1 MTALAPPVTSMVLI
15 GLRDGILI
23 HVTIHDVT
31 IGALG
36 GGSAN
41 LGQYRG
47 QTMLIVN
54 VASKCGL
61 TPQYASLQ
69 KLYETY
75 AERGLVVLAVPCNQF
90 GGQEPGTPFEIAD
103 FCEVNFGI
111 TFPITEKVEVNGPDR
126 HELFERLTET
136 PDPDGTAGDVRWNFE
151 KFLVEPAGSVVARFR
166 PLTDPLAPDLV
177 AAIDQHL
184 PEPGSLP
191 EPARLPEP
199 GSRPKADPAAAEA
212 TPAAWDPPASW
223 VPPAAREVQA
233 AEVPVGRRGLLSRW
247 ARRPR

>member
-1 MTALAPPVTSMVLI
+1 
-15 GLRDGILI
+15 
-23 HVTIHDVT
+23 VTIHDVT

-69 KLYETY
+69 KLYETF
-75 AERGLVVLAVPCNQF
+75 AERGLVVLGVPCNQF
-90 GGQEPGTPFEIAD
+90 GGQEPGTPRDIAD
-103 FCEVNFGI
+103 FCEMNFGI

-126 HELFERLTET
+126 HELFEWLTDT

-151 KFLVEPAGSVVARFR
+151 KFLVEPAGAVVARFR
-166 PLTDPLAPDLV
+166 PLTDPLSTELV
-177 AAIDQHL
+177 AAVEQYL

-191 EPARLPEP
+191 VRGGPLEADAAISESMPA
-199 GSRPKADPAAAEA
+199 PAI
-212 TPAAWDPPASW
+212 WDPPASW
-223 VPPAAREVQA
+223 NLPAAVAPAAVAPAAVAPAAETPA
-233 AEVPVGRRGLLSRW
+233 AEVPAVEAPAVETPVGRRGLLSRW
-247 ARRPR
+247 ARRSK